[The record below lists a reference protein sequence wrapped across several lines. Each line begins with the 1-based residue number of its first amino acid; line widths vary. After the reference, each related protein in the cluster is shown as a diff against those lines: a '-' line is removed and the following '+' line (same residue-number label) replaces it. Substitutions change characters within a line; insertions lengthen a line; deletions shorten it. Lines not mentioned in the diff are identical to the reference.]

1 MEKDTKSKKLV
12 LPELTDTV
20 MQKLHE
26 TARNIYASLKR
37 ENRLEGASEDDM
49 IDSSI
54 VLAIFGVCNPENV
67 PMQEE
72 EIQTVFDAYQGWIRK
87 TMFN

>member
-1 MEKDTKSKKLV
+1 MEQDTKSKKLV

-26 TARNIYASLKR
+26 TARNVYANLKR
-37 ENRLEGASEDDM
+37 ENSLDGASEDDM

-54 VLAIFGVCNPENV
+54 VLAIFGVCNPDNI

-72 EIQTVFDAYQGWIRK
+72 EIQFVFNAYQDWIRK

>member
-1 MEKDTKSKKLV
+1 MEKDSKSQELV

-26 TARNIYASLKR
+26 TARNIYAFLKR
-37 ENRLEGASEDDM
+37 ENALDISSEDDM

-54 VLAIFGVCNPENV
+54 VLAIFLCL
-67 PMQEE
+67 
-72 EIQTVFDAYQGWIRK
+72 
-87 TMFN
+87 